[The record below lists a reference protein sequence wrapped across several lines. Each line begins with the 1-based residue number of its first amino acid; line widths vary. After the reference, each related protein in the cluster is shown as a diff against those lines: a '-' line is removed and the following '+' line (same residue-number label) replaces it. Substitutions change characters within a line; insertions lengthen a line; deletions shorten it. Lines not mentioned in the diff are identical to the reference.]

1 MCILANYARLY
12 ISFSFLILAL
22 FVLGISSGGEVDRF
36 ERLVALAVPRGSD
49 VNLLTILIV
58 SVEEHKL
65 LPLTALLLAA
75 PVGRRMS
82 FSSTLSCL
90 LRKVALD

>member
-1 MCILANYARLY
+1 MSILANYARVY

-22 FVLGISSGGEVDRF
+22 FVLGISSGGKVDRF
-36 ERLVALAVPRGSD
+36 ERLVPLAIPRRRD

-58 SVEEHKL
+58 SVEEHEL

-82 FSSTLSCL
+82 FSCALARL

>member
-1 MCILANYARLY
+1 MSILANYARVY

-22 FVLGISSGGEVDRF
+22 FVLGISSGGKVDRF
-36 ERLVALAVPRGSD
+36 ERLVPLAIPRRRD

-58 SVEEHKL
+58 SVEEHEL

-75 PVGRRMS
+75 PVRRRMS
-82 FSSTLSCL
+82 FSCALARL